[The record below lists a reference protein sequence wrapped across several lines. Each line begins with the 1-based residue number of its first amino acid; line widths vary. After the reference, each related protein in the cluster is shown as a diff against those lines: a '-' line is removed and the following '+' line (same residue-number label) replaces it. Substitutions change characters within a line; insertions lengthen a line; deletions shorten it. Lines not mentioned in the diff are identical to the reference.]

1 MALTLAWCR
10 RQFAVAVG
18 ALVPTAQRGVKA
30 GACGEVGAH
39 GYDVRW
45 DNMAAGAGSPL
56 VARLVAGHV
65 VDGAGQV
72 PDVEPGDVVGGIAP
86 VEAELDLD
94 VYAEADVD
102 AGLDRRPIADA
113 RVVGAGLDRRLI
125 SAAWVVAD
133 HSGVADWGRFS

>member
-65 VDGAGQV
+65 DDGAGQV
-72 PDVEPGDVVGGIAP
+72 PGDVVGGIAP
-86 VEAELDLD
+86 VEAGLDLD
-94 VYAEADVD
+94 VGVEADVD

-113 RVVGAGLDRRLI
+113 KVDEAGLDRRLI
-125 SAAWVVAD
+125 SAARVVAD
-133 HSGVADWGRFS
+133 HSGVADWGRVS